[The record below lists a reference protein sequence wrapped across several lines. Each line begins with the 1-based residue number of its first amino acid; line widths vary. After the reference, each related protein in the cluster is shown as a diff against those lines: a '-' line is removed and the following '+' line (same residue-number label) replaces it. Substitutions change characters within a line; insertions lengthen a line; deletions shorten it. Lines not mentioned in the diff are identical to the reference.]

1 MSTPPIGDTDSK
13 RTISPVQNEK
23 INPKSNHEAGKS
35 AIKIESDSE
44 KPISSE
50 KTSVTEPVLKTEKIA
65 ESSTSKQ
72 EVGEFNNS
80 HESKSTEPFI
90 KSEASSETPIGS
102 VEPYST
108 EPIIKQETIIKKEP
122 TTEDLSQIPSE
133 DSKFNTD
140 TKKPFDERENKEN
153 DHKVLNGENSS
164 ESAGNSKSK
173 NSKPTYPDGV
183 LKTRARV
190 RAGVS
195 NSKYDPTVLPIT
207 DDPIKI
213 RAQKLTLHQVEFYFG
228 DANLPTDKYMR
239 SLTEGSSNK
248 PVPIKKICEF
258 GRMRRFRPYSA
269 IVSALRESQFLKVS
283 GEEGE
288 ELVERRIPYEPNTH
302 RDKYLSRSIY
312 AKGFGDE
319 EPSSQFDIEAFFAP
333 YGPTNAVRLR
343 RTPEKLFKGSVFVE
357 FVDEQTANKFLNL
370 TSKPLW
376 KGEYALKIMSKNE
389 YIDLKAEEI
398 RSGNVEPQEK
408 WINGRGRG
416 RGRGNFR
423 GNRGSKGNQNG
434 RNDGQTG
441 DRDPDNWKKRR
452 EDDRA
457 SGFKNGRNHNH
468 GKRGREKGRG
478 RGENRFHN
486 NKNQSSDKNT
496 ETEKN
501 EGDVKPE
508 PNDDK
513 SNEPT
518 NTIKNDDKKPTCEG
532 ERNSKANLTDEIK
545 QQNENSKKRLREDD
559 EELKKGPNKKL
570 DTKNDVSV

>member
-13 RTISPVQNEK
+13 RTISPAQNDK
-23 INPKSNHEAGKS
+23 TNPKSIHEAGKG

-44 KPISSE
+44 KHISSE
-50 KTSVTEPVLKTEKIA
+50 KTSVTEPVLKTEKNA
-65 ESSTSKQ
+65 ESSTSNQ
-72 EVGEFNNS
+72 DIGEFNNS
-80 HESKSTEPFI
+80 LESKSTEPFI

-102 VEPYST
+102 VEPYSV
-108 EPIIKQETIIKKEP
+108 EPIIKQETIIKEEP

-133 DSKFNTD
+133 DSKVNTD
-140 TKKPFDERENKEN
+140 TKKPFDERENEDN

-164 ESAGNSKSK
+164 ESAGNIKSK
-173 NSKPTYPDGV
+173 NPKPTYPDGV
-183 LKTRARV
+183 LKTSARV

-228 DANLPTDKYMR
+228 DANLPTDRYMWG
-239 SLTEGSSNK
+239 LTEGSSNK

-269 IVSALRESQFLKVS
+269 IVSALRKSQFLKVS

-288 ELVERRIPYEPNTH
+288 ELVERRIPYESNTQ
-302 RDKYLSRSIY
+302 RNTFLNRSIY

-357 FVDEQTANKFLNL
+357 FVDEQTAKKFLNL

-376 KGEYALKIMSKNE
+376 KGEHELKIMSKKE

-398 RSGNVEPQEK
+398 RRGNVEPQEK
-408 WINGRGRG
+408 WINGIGRG

-423 GNRGSKGNQNG
+423 GNRGSRGNQNG
-434 RNDGQTG
+434 RNDRQTG
-441 DRDPDNWKKRR
+441 YRDPDNWKKRR

-478 RGENRFHN
+478 ENKVPI
-486 NKNQSSDKNT
+486 NKNQSSDKNI

-508 PNDDK
+508 PNDEK

-518 NTIKNDDKKPTCEG
+518 NTINNDDKKPTCEG
-532 ERNSKANLTDEIK
+532 GSDSKANLTDEIK